1 MLEIIEATSPYR
13 TREPAEVESM
23 SENESGV
30 ALIQRFISD
39 HKLRSHGIP
48 CAPRVKK
55 MIHGGSDIVSCL
67 FTFGNELRRK
77 SI

>member
-23 SENESGV
+23 SENEARV

-55 MIHGGSDIVSCL
+55 
-67 FTFGNELRRK
+67 
-77 SI
+77 